1 MFKKILSSFNDEKN
15 IPSISL
21 LLFIS
26 NVLLI

>member
-15 IPSISL
+15 ISSISL